1 MMGQVCH
8 DAVRWGIFIVSSCD
22 AKPVDTYPVDI
33 PTAYPAKKM
42 MSTATLGSIF
52 SVLDSG
58 LSLKAKV
65 MT

>member
-1 MMGQVCH
+1 MMGQVCD
-8 DAVRWGIFIVSSCD
+8 DAVRWGILSMSSFD
-22 AKPVDTYPVDI
+22 AKPVYTYPVDI
-33 PTAYPAKKM
+33 PTAYPANKM